1 MSKLSRQDA
10 AWRWNVRSVRRARS
24 EASVCVQVPPPPP
37 PPPLFAPDAV
47 ARLYAALGACFCAV
61 SDETAVGG
69 FSLFHPLL
77 NKEVLRE
84 RLGVFVR
91 EV

>member
-1 MSKLSRQDA
+1 MCGACAERVPRRLFASKY
-10 AWRWNVRSVRRARS
+10 
-24 EASVCVQVPPPPP
+24 P